1 MILCGKISYQ
11 LSEHALEE
19 SLMRLFCFLAMH
31 FRLRCEIFS
40 PRQSLRRFTGTL
52 TQQETTLSM
61 GGRPCL
67 QQTGLPGVRQAC
79 LASDRRPDA
88 FIQLLSGRKSRNYN
102 NHPLLGACPP
112 KSVHVAS
119 LQAGGRGVGH

>member
-67 QQTGLPGVRQAC
+67 QQTGLPGVRQASC
-79 LASDRRPDA
+79 LIHTVCAVTEVPISQER
-88 FIQLLSGRKSRNYN
+88 LLMSQ
-102 NHPLLGACPP
+102 A
-112 KSVHVAS
+112 VS
-119 LQAGGRGVGH
+119 LQYIVIRSILHFITTSFFVAVNS